1 MEAQPS
7 KLLRSQTCC
16 LTGHRNLTP
25 AERRNIQKNLR
36 DTLLQ
41 LISEGYHYFGAGG
54 ALGFDTLA
62 EEIILELRASHPEI
76 KLILVLP
83 CKDQEKF
90 WRDGEIRT
98 YRETLSKAD
107 KIIYC
112 SQRYSAGVMQRR
124 DRRLADHA
132 NACICYVK
140 RKSGGAFFTSE
151 YAKKQG
157 LRVINLYKPPR
168 TGAQ

>member
-1 MEAQPS
+1 MEAKS
-7 KLLRSQTCC
+7 AKLLKPQTCC
-16 LTGHRNLTP
+16 LTGHRKLTP
-25 AERRNIQKNLR
+25 SEQGEIKKSLR
-36 DTLLQ
+36 AALLQ
-41 LISEGYHYFGAGG
+41 LLSEGYRYFGAGG

-62 EEIILELRASHPEI
+62 EEAILELRTSYPEV

-90 WRDGEIRT
+90 WRSGEIQK
-98 YRETLSKAD
+98 YREICSKAD

-112 SQRYSAGVMQRR
+112 SQQYRSGIMEKRN
-124 DRRLADHA
+124 RRLADSA
-132 NACICYVK
+132 SACLCYVK

-157 LRVINLYKPPR
+157 LHVINLYKPPQ